1 MRKKFITSIIIVVLL
16 AGSFYGGFW
25 YGKNA
30 RPSIE
35 RVGGVFNKETGKPDT
50 IDFSLFWDA
59 WAKIQEQFVNRSSLD
74 YQKMVY
80 GAIDG
85 MIKSLG
91 DPYTSFFPPQETKK
105 FNEDIKGSFDGIGAE
120 IGMRKDILTIV
131 APLEGSP
138 AKKAGLL
145 AGDKILKIDDKVTT
159 DLNLDEAVNL
169 IRGPKGTQVTLLIAR
184 DSFASPKE
192 YKITRDVINVPIITY
207 EIKETA
213 PGGPLRPGE
222 ASKKIAYVKLN
233 EFTENAAN
241 EFGKKVNEILT
252 SPAQGIVLDL
262 RGNPGGY
269 LEVAVDIASWF
280 VDSGKLVVSEDFGNG
295 KKNEH
300 TSYGYKKLASYPTVV
315 LIDQG
320 SASASEILA
329 GALRDDNGIK
339 LVGEKSFGK
348 GSVQQLEDLPGG
360 TSLKVTV
367 AKWLTPSGHS
377 IMDQGLEPD
386 VSVTMT
392 QDDIDNNRDPQLDKA
407 LELLK

>member
-1 MRKKFITSIIIVVLL
+1 MRRKFISSVIIVILL

-25 YGKNA
+25 YGKNS

-35 RVGGVFNKETGKPDT
+35 KVSGVFNKETGKPDS
-50 IDFSLFWDA
+50 IDFSLFWDS
-59 WAKIQEQFVNRSSLD
+59 WTQIEEKFVNRSALD

-85 MIKSLG
+85 MVKSLG
-91 DPYTSFFPPQETKK
+91 DPYTAFFPPVESKK
-105 FNEDIKGSFDGIGAE
+105 FSEDIKGSFDGIGAE
-120 IGMRKDILTIV
+120 IGMRKDILIV
-131 APLEGSP
+131 ISPLEGSP

-145 AGDKILKIDDKVTT
+145 AGDQILKIDDKVTA
-159 DLNLDEAVNL
+159 DLNVDEAVNL
-169 IRGPKGTQVTLLIAR
+169 IRGAKGTQVTLAILR
-184 DSFASPKE
+184 EGWSDTKD
-192 YKITRDVINVPIITY
+192 YKITRDVINVPILKY
-207 EIKETA
+207 EIKDI
-213 PGGPLRPGE
+213 GG
-222 ASKKIAYVKLN
+222 KKIAYIQLY

-241 EFGKKVNEILT
+241 EFTKKVNEILN
-252 SPAQGIVLDL
+252 SNAQGIVLDL

-280 VDSGKLVVSEDFGNG
+280 VDGGKLVVSEDFGNG
-295 KKNEH
+295 NKNEH
-300 TSYGYKKLASYPTVV
+300 TSYGYKKLATYPTVV

-348 GSVQQLEDLPGG
+348 GSVQELENLRGG

-377 IMDQGLEPD
+377 IMEQGLEPD
-386 VSVTMT
+386 IQVGRT
-392 QDDIDNNRDPQLDKA
+392 QEDVDAGRDPQLDKA
-407 LELLK
+407 LEMLK

>member
-1 MRKKFITSIIIVVLL
+1 MRRKFISSVIIVILL

-25 YGKNA
+25 YGKNS

-35 RVGGVFNKETGKPDT
+35 KVSGVFNKETGKPDS
-50 IDFSLFWDA
+50 IDFSLFWDS
-59 WAKIQEQFVNRSSLD
+59 WTQIEEKFVNRSALD

-85 MIKSLG
+85 MVKSLG
-91 DPYTSFFPPQETKK
+91 DPYTAFFPPVESKK
-105 FNEDIKGSFDGIGAE
+105 FSEDIKGSFDGIGAE
-120 IGMRKDILTIV
+120 IGMRKDILIV
-131 APLEGSP
+131 ISPLEGSP

-145 AGDKILKIDDKVTT
+145 AGDQILKIDDKATA
-159 DLNLDEAVNL
+159 DLNVDEAVNL
-169 IRGPKGTQVTLLIAR
+169 IRGSKGTQVTLAILR
-184 DSFASPKE
+184 EGWSDTKD
-192 YKITRDVINVPIITY
+192 YKITRDVINVPILKY
-207 EIKETA
+207 EIKDI
-213 PGGPLRPGE
+213 GG
-222 ASKKIAYVKLN
+222 KKIVYIQLY

-241 EFGKKVNEILT
+241 EFTKKVNEILN
-252 SPAQGIVLDL
+252 SNAQGIVLDL

-280 VDSGKLVVSEDFGNG
+280 VDGGKLVVSEDFGNG
-295 KKNEH
+295 NKNEH
-300 TSYGYKKLASYPTVV
+300 TSYGYKKLATYPTVV

-348 GSVQQLEDLPGG
+348 GSVQELENLRGG
-360 TSLKVTV
+360 TSLKMTV

-377 IMDQGLEPD
+377 IMEQGLEPD
-386 VSVTMT
+386 IQVGRT
-392 QDDIDNNRDPQLDKA
+392 QEDVDAGRDPQLDKA

>member
-1 MRKKFITSIIIVVLL
+1 M
-16 AGSFYGGFW
+16 A
-25 YGKNA
+25 KNS

-35 RVGGVFNKETGKPDT
+35 KVSGVFNKETGKPDS
-50 IDFSLFWDA
+50 IDFSLFWDS
-59 WAKIQEQFVNRSSLD
+59 WTQIEEKFVNRSALD

-85 MIKSLG
+85 MVKSLG
-91 DPYTSFFPPQETKK
+91 DPYTAFFPPVESKK
-105 FNEDIKGSFDGIGAE
+105 FSEDIKGSFDGIGAE
-120 IGMRKDILTIV
+120 IGMRKDILIV
-131 APLEGSP
+131 ISPLEGSP

-145 AGDKILKIDDKVTT
+145 AGDQILKIDDKATA
-159 DLNLDEAVNL
+159 DLNVDEAVNL
-169 IRGPKGTQVTLLIAR
+169 IRGSKGTQVTLAILR
-184 DSFASPKE
+184 EGWSDTKD
-192 YKITRDVINVPIITY
+192 YKITRDVINVPILKY
-207 EIKETA
+207 EIKDI
-213 PGGPLRPGE
+213 GG
-222 ASKKIAYVKLN
+222 KKIAYIQLY

-241 EFGKKVNEILT
+241 EFTKKVNEILN
-252 SPAQGIVLDL
+252 SNAQGIVLDL

-280 VDSGKLVVSEDFGNG
+280 VDGGKLVVSEDFGNG
-295 KKNEH
+295 NKNEH
-300 TSYGYKKLASYPTVV
+300 TSYGYKKLATYPTVV

-348 GSVQQLEDLPGG
+348 GSVQELENLRGG

-377 IMDQGLEPD
+377 IMEQGLEPD
-386 VSVTMT
+386 IQVGRT
-392 QDDIDNNRDPQLDKA
+392 QEDVDAGRDPQLDKA
-407 LELLK
+407 LEMLK

>member
-1 MRKKFITSIIIVVLL
+1 MRRKFISSVIIVILL

-25 YGKNA
+25 YGKNS

-35 RVGGVFNKETGKPDT
+35 KVSGVFNKETGKPDS
-50 IDFSLFWDA
+50 IDFSLFWDS
-59 WAKIQEQFVNRSSLD
+59 WTQIEEKFVNRSALD

-85 MIKSLG
+85 MVKSLG
-91 DPYTSFFPPQETKK
+91 DPYTAFFPPVESKK
-105 FNEDIKGSFDGIGAE
+105 FSEDIKGSFDGIGAE
-120 IGMRKDILTIV
+120 IGMRKDILIV
-131 APLEGSP
+131 ISPLEGSP

-145 AGDKILKIDDKVTT
+145 AGDQILKIDDKATA
-159 DLNLDEAVNL
+159 DLNVDEAVNL
-169 IRGPKGTQVTLLIAR
+169 IRGSKGTQVTLAILR
-184 DSFASPKE
+184 EGWSDTKD
-192 YKITRDVINVPIITY
+192 YKITRDVINVPILKY
-207 EIKETA
+207 EIKDI
-213 PGGPLRPGE
+213 GG
-222 ASKKIAYVKLN
+222 KKIAYIQLY

-241 EFGKKVNEILT
+241 EFTKKVNEILN
-252 SPAQGIVLDL
+252 SNAQGIVLDL

-280 VDSGKLVVSEDFGNG
+280 VDGGKLVVSEDFGNG
-295 KKNEH
+295 NKNEH
-300 TSYGYKKLASYPTVV
+300 TSYGYKKLATYPTVV

-348 GSVQQLEDLPGG
+348 GSVQELENLRGG

-377 IMDQGLEPD
+377 IMEQRLEPD
-386 VSVTMT
+386 IQVGRT
-392 QDDIDNNRDPQLDKA
+392 QEDVDAGRDPQLDKA

>member
-1 MRKKFITSIIIVVLL
+1 MRRKFISSVIIVILL

-25 YGKNA
+25 YGKNS

-35 RVGGVFNKETGKPDT
+35 KVSGVFNKETGKPDS
-50 IDFSLFWDA
+50 IDFSLFWDS
-59 WAKIQEQFVNRSSLD
+59 WTQIEEKFVNRSALD

-85 MIKSLG
+85 MVKSLG
-91 DPYTSFFPPQETKK
+91 DPYTAFFPPVESKK
-105 FNEDIKGSFDGIGAE
+105 FSEDIKGSFDGIGAE
-120 IGMRKDILTIV
+120 IGMRKDILIV
-131 APLEGSP
+131 ISPLEGSP

-145 AGDKILKIDDKVTT
+145 AGDQILKIDDKATA
-159 DLNLDEAVNL
+159 DLNVDEAVNL
-169 IRGPKGTQVTLLIAR
+169 IRGSKGTQVTLAILR
-184 DSFASPKE
+184 EGWSDTKD
-192 YKITRDVINVPIITY
+192 YKITRDVINVPILKY
-207 EIKETA
+207 EIKDI
-213 PGGPLRPGE
+213 GG
-222 ASKKIAYVKLN
+222 KKIVYIQLY

-241 EFGKKVNEILT
+241 EFTKKVNEILN
-252 SPAQGIVLDL
+252 SNAQGIVLDL

-280 VDSGKLVVSEDFGNG
+280 VDGGKLVVSEDFGNG
-295 KKNEH
+295 NKNKH
-300 TSYGYKKLASYPTVV
+300 TSYGYKKLATYPTVV

-348 GSVQQLEDLPGG
+348 GSVQELENLRGG

-377 IMDQGLEPD
+377 IMEQGLEPD
-386 VSVTMT
+386 IQVGRT
-392 QDDIDNNRDPQLDKA
+392 QEDVDAGRDPQLDKA

>member
-1 MRKKFITSIIIVVLL
+1 MRRKFISSIIIVILL

-25 YGKNA
+25 YGKNS

-35 RVGGVFNKETGKPDT
+35 KVSGVFNKETGKPDS
-50 IDFSLFWDA
+50 IDFSLFWDS
-59 WAKIQEQFVNRSSLD
+59 WTQIEEKFVNRSALD

-85 MIKSLG
+85 MVKSLG
-91 DPYTSFFPPQETKK
+91 DPYTAFFPPVESKK
-105 FNEDIKGSFDGIGAE
+105 FSEDIKGSFDGIGAE
-120 IGMRKDILTIV
+120 IGMRKDILIV
-131 APLEGSP
+131 ISPLEGSP

-145 AGDKILKIDDKVTT
+145 AGDQILKIDDKVTA
-159 DLNLDEAVNL
+159 DLNVDEAVNL
-169 IRGPKGTQVTLLIAR
+169 IRGSKGTQVTLAILR
-184 DSFASPKE
+184 EGWSDTKD
-192 YKITRDVINVPIITY
+192 YKITRDVINVPILKY
-207 EIKETA
+207 EIKDI
-213 PGGPLRPGE
+213 GG
-222 ASKKIAYVKLN
+222 KKIAYIQLY

-241 EFGKKVNEILT
+241 EFTKKVNEILN
-252 SPAQGIVLDL
+252 SNAQGIVLDL

-280 VDSGKLVVSEDFGNG
+280 VDGGKLVVSEDFGNG
-295 KKNEH
+295 NKNEH
-300 TSYGYKKLASYPTVV
+300 TSYGYKKLATYPTVV

-348 GSVQQLEDLPGG
+348 GSVQELENLRGG

-377 IMDQGLEPD
+377 IMEQGLEPD
-386 VSVTMT
+386 IQVGRT
-392 QDDIDNNRDPQLDKA
+392 QEDVDAGRDPQLDKA

>member
-1 MRKKFITSIIIVVLL
+1 MRRKFISSVIIVILL

-25 YGKNA
+25 YGKNS

-35 RVGGVFNKETGKPDT
+35 KVSGVFNKETGKPDS
-50 IDFSLFWDA
+50 IDFSLFWDS
-59 WAKIQEQFVNRSSLD
+59 WTQIEEKFVNRSALD

-85 MIKSLG
+85 MVKSLG
-91 DPYTSFFPPQETKK
+91 DPYTAFFPPVESKK
-105 FNEDIKGSFDGIGAE
+105 FSEDIKGSFDGIGAE
-120 IGMRKDILTIV
+120 IGMRKDILIV
-131 APLEGSP
+131 ISPLEGSP

-145 AGDKILKIDDKVTT
+145 AGDQILKIDDKATA
-159 DLNLDEAVNL
+159 DLNVDEAVNL
-169 IRGPKGTQVTLLIAR
+169 IRGSKGTQVTLAILR
-184 DSFASPKE
+184 EGWSDTKD
-192 YKITRDVINVPIITY
+192 YKITRDVINVPILKY
-207 EIKETA
+207 EIKDI
-213 PGGPLRPGE
+213 GG
-222 ASKKIAYVKLN
+222 KKIVYIQLY

-241 EFGKKVNEILT
+241 EFTKKVNEILN
-252 SPAQGIVLDL
+252 SNAQGIVLDL

-280 VDSGKLVVSEDFGNG
+280 VDGGKLVVSEDFGNG
-295 KKNEH
+295 NKNEH
-300 TSYGYKKLASYPTVV
+300 TSYGYKKLATYPTVV

-348 GSVQQLEDLPGG
+348 GSVQELENLRGG

-377 IMDQGLEPD
+377 IMEQGLEPD
-386 VSVTMT
+386 IQVGRT
-392 QDDIDNNRDPQLDKA
+392 QEDVDAGRDPQLDKA
-407 LELLK
+407 LEMLK

>member
-1 MRKKFITSIIIVVLL
+1 MRRKFISSVIIVILL

-25 YGKNA
+25 YGKNS

-35 RVGGVFNKETGKPDT
+35 KVSGVFNKETGKPDS
-50 IDFSLFWDA
+50 IDFSLFWDS
-59 WAKIQEQFVNRSSLD
+59 WTQIEEKFVNRSALD

-85 MIKSLG
+85 MVKSLG
-91 DPYTSFFPPQETKK
+91 DPYTAFFPPVESKK
-105 FNEDIKGSFDGIGAE
+105 FSEDIKGSFDGIGAE
-120 IGMRKDILTIV
+120 IGMRKDILIV
-131 APLEGSP
+131 ISPLEGSP

-145 AGDKILKIDDKVTT
+145 AGDQILKIDDKATA
-159 DLNLDEAVNL
+159 DLNVDEAVNL
-169 IRGPKGTQVTLLIAR
+169 IRGSKGTQVTLAILR
-184 DSFASPKE
+184 EGWSDTKD
-192 YKITRDVINVPIITY
+192 YKITRDVINVPILKY
-207 EIKETA
+207 EIKDI
-213 PGGPLRPGE
+213 GG
-222 ASKKIAYVKLN
+222 KKIAYIQLY

-241 EFGKKVNEILT
+241 EFTKKVNEILN
-252 SPAQGIVLDL
+252 SNAQGIVLDL

-280 VDSGKLVVSEDFGNG
+280 VDGGKLVVSEDFGNG
-295 KKNEH
+295 NKNEH
-300 TSYGYKKLASYPTVV
+300 TSYGYKKLATYPTVV

-348 GSVQQLEDLPGG
+348 GSVQELENLRGG
-360 TSLKVTV
+360 TSLKMTV

-377 IMDQGLEPD
+377 IMEQGLEPD
-386 VSVTMT
+386 IQVGRT
-392 QDDIDNNRDPQLDKA
+392 QEDVDAGRDPQLDKA

>member
-1 MRKKFITSIIIVVLL
+1 MRRKFISSVIIVILL

-25 YGKNA
+25 YGKNS

-35 RVGGVFNKETGKPDT
+35 KVSGVFNKETGKPDS
-50 IDFSLFWDA
+50 IDFSLFWDS
-59 WAKIQEQFVNRSSLD
+59 WTQIEEKFVNRSALD

-85 MIKSLG
+85 MVKSLG
-91 DPYTSFFPPQETKK
+91 DPYTAFFPPVESKK
-105 FNEDIKGSFDGIGAE
+105 FSEDIKGSFDGIGAE
-120 IGMRKDILTIV
+120 IGMRKDILIV
-131 APLEGSP
+131 ISPLEGSP

-145 AGDKILKIDDKVTT
+145 AGDQILKIDDKATA
-159 DLNLDEAVNL
+159 DLNVDEAVNL
-169 IRGPKGTQVTLLIAR
+169 IRGSKGTQVTLAILR
-184 DSFASPKE
+184 EGWSDTKD
-192 YKITRDVINVPIITY
+192 YKITRDVINVPILKY
-207 EIKETA
+207 EIKDI
-213 PGGPLRPGE
+213 GG
-222 ASKKIAYVKLN
+222 KKIAYIQLY

-241 EFGKKVNEILT
+241 EFTKKVNEILN
-252 SPAQGIVLDL
+252 SNAQGIVLDL

-280 VDSGKLVVSEDFGNG
+280 VDGGKLVVSEDFGNG
-295 KKNEH
+295 NKNEH
-300 TSYGYKKLASYPTVV
+300 TSYGYKKLATYPTVV

-348 GSVQQLEDLPGG
+348 GSVQELENLRGG

-377 IMDQGLEPD
+377 IMEQGLEPD
-386 VSVTMT
+386 IQVGRT
-392 QDDIDNNRDPQLDKA
+392 QEDVDAGRDPQLDKA
-407 LELLK
+407 LEMLK

>member
-1 MRKKFITSIIIVVLL
+1 MRRKFISSVIIVILL

-25 YGKNA
+25 YGKNS

-35 RVGGVFNKETGKPDT
+35 KVSGVFNKETGKPDS
-50 IDFSLFWDA
+50 IDFSLFWDS
-59 WAKIQEQFVNRSSLD
+59 WTQIEEKFVNRSALD

-85 MIKSLG
+85 MVKSLG
-91 DPYTSFFPPQETKK
+91 DPYTAFFPPVESKK
-105 FNEDIKGSFDGIGAE
+105 FSEDIKGSFDGIGAE
-120 IGMRKDILTIV
+120 IGMRKDILIV
-131 APLEGSP
+131 ISPLEGSP

-145 AGDKILKIDDKVTT
+145 AGDQILKIDDKATA
-159 DLNLDEAVNL
+159 DLNVDEAVNL
-169 IRGPKGTQVTLLIAR
+169 IRGSKGTQVTLAILR
-184 DSFASPKE
+184 EGWSDTKD
-192 YKITRDVINVPIITY
+192 YKITRDVINVPILKY
-207 EIKETA
+207 EIKDI
-213 PGGPLRPGE
+213 GG
-222 ASKKIAYVKLN
+222 KKIAYIQLY

-241 EFGKKVNEILT
+241 EFTKKVNEILN
-252 SPAQGIVLDL
+252 SNAQGIVLDL

-280 VDSGKLVVSEDFGNG
+280 VDGGKLVVSEDFGNG
-295 KKNEH
+295 NKNEH
-300 TSYGYKKLASYPTVV
+300 TSYGYKKLATYPTVV

-348 GSVQQLEDLPGG
+348 GSVQELENLRGG

-377 IMDQGLEPD
+377 IMEQGLEPD
-386 VSVTMT
+386 IQVGRT
-392 QDDIDNNRDPQLDKA
+392 QEDVDAGRDPQLDKA

>member
-1 MRKKFITSIIIVVLL
+1 MRRKFISSVIIVILL

-25 YGKNA
+25 YGKNS

-35 RVGGVFNKETGKPDT
+35 KVSGVFNKETGKPDS
-50 IDFSLFWDA
+50 IDFSLFWDS
-59 WAKIQEQFVNRSSLD
+59 WTQIEEKFVNRSALD

-85 MIKSLG
+85 MVKSLG
-91 DPYTSFFPPQETKK
+91 DPYTAFFPPVESKK
-105 FNEDIKGSFDGIGAE
+105 FSEDIKGSFDGIGAE
-120 IGMRKDILTIV
+120 IGMRKDILIV
-131 APLEGSP
+131 ISPLEGSP

-145 AGDKILKIDDKVTT
+145 AGDQILKIDDKATA
-159 DLNLDEAVNL
+159 DLNVDEAVNL
-169 IRGPKGTQVTLLIAR
+169 IRGSKGTQVTLAILR
-184 DSFASPKE
+184 EGWSDTKD
-192 YKITRDVINVPIITY
+192 YKITRDVINVPILKY
-207 EIKETA
+207 EIKDI
-213 PGGPLRPGE
+213 GG
-222 ASKKIAYVKLN
+222 KKIVYIQLY

-241 EFGKKVNEILT
+241 EFTKKVNEILN
-252 SPAQGIVLDL
+252 SNAQGIVLDL

-280 VDSGKLVVSEDFGNG
+280 VDGGKLVVSEDFGNG
-295 KKNEH
+295 NKNEH
-300 TSYGYKKLASYPTVV
+300 TSYGYKKLATYPTVV

-348 GSVQQLEDLPGG
+348 GSVQELENLRGG

-377 IMDQGLEPD
+377 IMEQGLEPD
-386 VSVTMT
+386 IQVGRT
-392 QDDIDNNRDPQLDKA
+392 QEDVDAGRDPQLDKA

>member
-1 MRKKFITSIIIVVLL
+1 MRRKFISSVIIVILL

-25 YGKNA
+25 YGKNS

-35 RVGGVFNKETGKPDT
+35 KVSGVFNKETGKPDS
-50 IDFSLFWDA
+50 IDFSLFWDS
-59 WAKIQEQFVNRSSLD
+59 WTQIEEKFVNRSALD

-85 MIKSLG
+85 MVKSLG
-91 DPYTSFFPPQETKK
+91 DPYTAFFPPVESKK
-105 FNEDIKGSFDGIGAE
+105 FSEDIKGSFDGIGAE
-120 IGMRKDILTIV
+120 IGMRKDILIV
-131 APLEGSP
+131 ISPLEGSP

-145 AGDKILKIDDKVTT
+145 AGDQILKIDDKVTA
-159 DLNLDEAVNL
+159 DLNVDEAVNL
-169 IRGPKGTQVTLLIAR
+169 IRGSKGTQVTLAILR
-184 DSFASPKE
+184 EGWSDTKD
-192 YKITRDVINVPIITY
+192 YKITRDVINVPILKY
-207 EIKETA
+207 EIKDI
-213 PGGPLRPGE
+213 GG
-222 ASKKIAYVKLN
+222 KKIAYIQLY

-241 EFGKKVNEILT
+241 EFTKKVNEILN
-252 SPAQGIVLDL
+252 SNAQGIVLDL

-280 VDSGKLVVSEDFGNG
+280 VDGGKLVVSEDFGNG
-295 KKNEH
+295 NKNEH
-300 TSYGYKKLASYPTVV
+300 TSYGYKKLATYPTVV

-348 GSVQQLEDLPGG
+348 GSVQELENLRGG

-377 IMDQGLEPD
+377 IMEQGLEPD
-386 VSVTMT
+386 IQVGRT
-392 QDDIDNNRDPQLDKA
+392 QEDVDAGRDPQLDKA
-407 LELLK
+407 LEMLK

>member
-1 MRKKFITSIIIVVLL
+1 MRRKFISSVIIVILL

-25 YGKNA
+25 YGKNS

-35 RVGGVFNKETGKPDT
+35 KVSGVFNKETGKPDS
-50 IDFSLFWDA
+50 IDFSLFWDS
-59 WAKIQEQFVNRSSLD
+59 WTQIEEKFVNRSALD

-85 MIKSLG
+85 MVKSLG
-91 DPYTSFFPPQETKK
+91 DPYTAFFPPVESKK
-105 FNEDIKGSFDGIGAE
+105 FSEDIKGSFDGIGAE
-120 IGMRKDILTIV
+120 IGMRKDILIV
-131 APLEGSP
+131 ISPLEGSP

-145 AGDKILKIDDKVTT
+145 AGDQILKIDDKVTA
-159 DLNLDEAVNL
+159 DLNVDEAVNL
-169 IRGPKGTQVTLLIAR
+169 IRGSKGTQVTLAILR
-184 DSFASPKE
+184 EGWSDTKD
-192 YKITRDVINVPIITY
+192 YKITRDVINVPILKY
-207 EIKETA
+207 EIKDI
-213 PGGPLRPGE
+213 GG
-222 ASKKIAYVKLN
+222 KKIAYIQLY

-241 EFGKKVNEILT
+241 EFTKKVNEILN
-252 SPAQGIVLDL
+252 SNAQGIVLDL

-280 VDSGKLVVSEDFGNG
+280 VDGGKLVVSEDFGNG
-295 KKNEH
+295 NKNEH
-300 TSYGYKKLASYPTVV
+300 TSYGYKKLATYPTVV

-348 GSVQQLEDLPGG
+348 GSVQELENLRGG

-377 IMDQGLEPD
+377 IMEQGLEPD
-386 VSVTMT
+386 IQVGRT
-392 QDDIDNNRDPQLDKA
+392 QEDVDAGRDPQLDKA

>member
-1 MRKKFITSIIIVVLL
+1 MRRKFISSVILVILL

-25 YGKNA
+25 YGKNS

-35 RVGGVFNKETGKPDT
+35 KVSGVFNKETGKPNS
-50 IDFSLFWDA
+50 IDFSLFWDS
-59 WAKIQEQFVNRSSLD
+59 WSQIEEKFVNRSALD

-85 MIKSLG
+85 MVKSLG
-91 DPYTSFFPPQETKK
+91 DPYTAFFPPVESKK
-105 FNEDIKGSFDGIGAE
+105 FSEDIKGSFDGIGAE
-120 IGMRKDILTIV
+120 IGIRKDILTVIS
-131 APLEGSP
+131 PLEGSP

-145 AGDKILKIDDKVTT
+145 AGDKILKIDDKFTA
-159 DLNLDEAVNL
+159 DLNVDEAVNL
-169 IRGPKGTQVTLLIAR
+169 IRGPKGTQVILTIQR
-184 DSFASPKE
+184 DGWSDAKE
-192 YKITRDVINVPIITY
+192 YKITRDVINVPILKY
-207 EIKETA
+207 EIKDIE
-213 PGGPLRPGE
+213 PGG
-222 ASKKIAYVKLN
+222 KKIVYIQLY
-233 EFTENAAN
+233 EFTENAAS
-241 EFGKKVNEILT
+241 EFTKKVNEILN
-252 SPAQGIVLDL
+252 SNAEGIILDL

-269 LEVAVDIASWF
+269 LEVAVNIASWF
-280 VDSGKLVVSEDFGNG
+280 VDGGKLVVSEDFGNG

-348 GSVQQLEDLPGG
+348 GSVQELENLRGG

-377 IMDQGLEPD
+377 IMEQGLEPD
-386 VSVTMT
+386 IQVGRT
-392 QDDIDNNRDPQLDKA
+392 QEDVDAGRDPQLDKA

>member
-1 MRKKFITSIIIVVLL
+1 MRRKFISSVIIVILL

-25 YGKNA
+25 YGKNS

-35 RVGGVFNKETGKPDT
+35 KVSGVFNKETGKPDS
-50 IDFSLFWDA
+50 IDFSLFWDS
-59 WAKIQEQFVNRSSLD
+59 WTQIEEKFVNRSALD

-85 MIKSLG
+85 MVKSLG
-91 DPYTSFFPPQETKK
+91 DPYTAFFPPVESKK
-105 FNEDIKGSFDGIGAE
+105 FSEDIKGSFDGIGAE
-120 IGMRKDILTIV
+120 IGMRKDILIV
-131 APLEGSP
+131 ISPLEGSP

-145 AGDKILKIDDKVTT
+145 AGDQILKIDDKATA
-159 DLNLDEAVNL
+159 DLNVDEAVNL
-169 IRGPKGTQVTLLIAR
+169 IRGSKGTQVTLAILR
-184 DSFASPKE
+184 EGWSDTKD
-192 YKITRDVINVPIITY
+192 YKITRDVINVPILKY
-207 EIKETA
+207 EIKDI
-213 PGGPLRPGE
+213 GG
-222 ASKKIAYVKLN
+222 KKIAYIQLY

-241 EFGKKVNEILT
+241 EFTKKVNEILN
-252 SPAQGIVLDL
+252 SNAQGIVLDL

-280 VDSGKLVVSEDFGNG
+280 VDGGKLVVSEDFGNG
-295 KKNEH
+295 NKNEH
-300 TSYGYKKLASYPTVV
+300 TSYGYKKLATYPTVV

-348 GSVQQLEDLPGG
+348 GSVQELENLRGG
-360 TSLKVTV
+360 TSIKMTV

-377 IMDQGLEPD
+377 IMEQGLEPD
-386 VSVTMT
+386 IQVGRT
-392 QDDIDNNRDPQLDKA
+392 QEDVDAGRDPQLDKA
-407 LELLK
+407 LEMLK

>member
-1 MRKKFITSIIIVVLL
+1 MRRKFISSVIIVILL

-25 YGKNA
+25 YGKNS

-35 RVGGVFNKETGKPDT
+35 KVSGVFNKETGKPDS
-50 IDFSLFWDA
+50 IDFSLFWDS
-59 WAKIQEQFVNRSSLD
+59 WTQIEEKFVNRSALD

-85 MIKSLG
+85 MVKSLG
-91 DPYTSFFPPQETKK
+91 DPYTAFFPPVESKK
-105 FNEDIKGSFDGIGAE
+105 FSEDIKGSFDGIGAE
-120 IGMRKDILTIV
+120 IGMRKDILIV
-131 APLEGSP
+131 ISPLEGSP

-145 AGDKILKIDDKVTT
+145 AGDQILKIDDKATA
-159 DLNLDEAVNL
+159 DLNVDEAVNL
-169 IRGPKGTQVTLLIAR
+169 IRGSKGTQVTLAILR
-184 DSFASPKE
+184 EGWSDTKD
-192 YKITRDVINVPIITY
+192 YKITRDVINVPILKY
-207 EIKETA
+207 EIKDI
-213 PGGPLRPGE
+213 GG
-222 ASKKIAYVKLN
+222 KKIAYIQLY

-241 EFGKKVNEILT
+241 EFTKKVNEILN
-252 SPAQGIVLDL
+252 SNAQGIVLDL

-280 VDSGKLVVSEDFGNG
+280 VDGGKLVVSEDFGNG

-300 TSYGYKKLASYPTVV
+300 TSYGYKKLATYPTVV

-348 GSVQQLEDLPGG
+348 GSVQELENLRGG

-377 IMDQGLEPD
+377 IMEQRLEPD
-386 VSVTMT
+386 IQVGRT
-392 QDDIDNNRDPQLDKA
+392 QEDVDAGRDPQLDKA